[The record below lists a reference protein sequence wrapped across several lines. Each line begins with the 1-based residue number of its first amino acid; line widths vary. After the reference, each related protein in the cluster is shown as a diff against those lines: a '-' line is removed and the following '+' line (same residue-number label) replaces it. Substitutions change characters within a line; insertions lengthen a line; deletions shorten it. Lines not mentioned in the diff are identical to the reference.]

1 MKHNKSAQFKIAK
14 RTYCVAGSSFSYTF
28 TTWIFENMPTRE
40 KLLVKKVSNKV
51 PTVFDH
57 RAQ

>member
-1 MKHNKSAQFKIAK
+1 MKHNKSAQFNIVK
-14 RTYCVAGSSFSYTF
+14 RTYCVAGSSFSYTL

-57 RAQ
+57 RTQ